1 VVNVSVTGPGKPYC
15 RIPVGLTGAP
25 RAEIGIEGI
34 GAGTG
39 RPGDVRVDEGGSV
52 LLGVDVSGLDREDE
66 KISAVRAAPAPA
78 DVAAMIARVVFDIIG
93 SDQMFRRQRIR
104 RVKIGF

>member
-1 VVNVSVTGPGKPYC
+1 M
-15 RIPVGLTGAP
+15 
-25 RAEIGIEGI
+25 
-34 GAGTG
+34 
-39 RPGDVRVDEGGSV
+39 DEGGSV

-93 SDQMFRRQRIR
+93 PDQMSGRQRIR
-104 RVKIGF
+104 RGKIGF